1 MECLHR
7 HNFCH
12 LRPFLAFFTSLLTSK
27 IQIWKKNVKK
37 SLEILSFYTC
47 VPLIKIIWRMVPEVW
62 SSADI
67 IFLSSWAVFCRF
79 TPLTTWKMKISKMI
93 LHKSTK
99 NHDIMLYCSWDMVCE
114 GCNCYFS
121 FWAIF
126 LPFNP
131 PNSPKN
137 ENLKIMK
144 KTPEDIILHK
154 CTKNHDHMLYC
165 SWDMVRDR
173 YHYFTFWA
181 IFCPFISPPLPPSNR
196 LKNQNFK
203 KSEKK
208 LGDIII
214 LRMCTKDDDK
224 MMYYSWDM
232 VCNRRRDGQMDRK
245 SDI

>member
-1 MECLHR
+1 MYAYSDMECLHR

-12 LRPFLAFFTSLLTSK
+12 LRPFFTFFTSLLTSK

-114 GCNCYFS
+114 GCNFYFS

-126 LPFNP
+126 CLLTPLTAR
-131 PNSPKN
+131 KK
-137 ENLKIMK
+137 KI
-144 KTPEDIILHK
+144 
-154 CTKNHDHMLYC
+154 
-165 SWDMVRDR
+165 
-173 YHYFTFWA
+173 
-181 IFCPFISPPLPPSNR
+181 
-196 LKNQNFK
+196 
-203 KSEKK
+203 
-208 LGDIII
+208 
-214 LRMCTKDDDK
+214 
-224 MMYYSWDM
+224 
-232 VCNRRRDGQMDRK
+232 
-245 SDI
+245 

>member
-1 MECLHR
+1 ML
-7 HNFCH
+7 
-12 LRPFLAFFTSLLTSK
+12 FF
-27 IQIWKKNVKK
+27 
-37 SLEILSFYTC
+37 ILGY
-47 VPLIKIIWRMVPEVW
+47 
-62 SSADI
+62 
-67 IFLSSWAVFCRF
+67 
-79 TPLTTWKMKISKMI
+79 
-93 LHKSTK
+93 
-99 NHDIMLYCSWDMVCE
+99 
-114 GCNCYFS
+114 
-121 FWAIF
+121 F

-137 ENLKIMK
+137 ENLKTMK
-144 KTPEDIILHK
+144 KTPEDIRCFILHK

-173 YHYFTFWA
+173 CHYFTFWA

-214 LRMCTKDDDK
+214 LHMCTKDDDK
-224 MMYYSWDM
+224 MMYDSWDM
-232 VCNRRRDGQMDRK
+232 VCNRRTDGQMNRK